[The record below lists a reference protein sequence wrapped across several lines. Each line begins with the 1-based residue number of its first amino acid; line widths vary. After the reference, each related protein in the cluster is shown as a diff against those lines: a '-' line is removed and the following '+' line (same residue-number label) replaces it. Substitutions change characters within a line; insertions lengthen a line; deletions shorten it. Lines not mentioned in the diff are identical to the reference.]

1 MPENINWKKK
11 TILSLIWFFIIYN
24 LINIY
29 NIFLEENSITKKG
42 GKIFKYFSIT
52 DIKILQSFQY
62 YHIIMRFIIIEISFP
77 VCKNVRWNV
86 SPIHVSQV
94 SKDSRLQKSA

>member
-1 MPENINWKKK
+1 MPENINWKKKK

-62 YHIIMRFIIIEISFP
+62 YHIIMRLIIIEISF
-77 VCKNVRWNV
+77 VK
-86 SPIHVSQV
+86 
-94 SKDSRLQKSA
+94 KKGETFLQFT